1 MSMKLLPVL
10 GTIAPGQ
17 PLPRLPGDEPV
28 SESDLFALYLA
39 LEAERA
45 DVEVDQIAKSGCC
58 SDGIVEQAEDI
69 REMLADIRQKLHADA
84 DELGMSPVELDAA
97 FSDLVVGMLGARGSE
112 H

>member
-1 MSMKLLPVL
+1 MKLLPVL

-58 SDGIVEQAEDI
+58 SDGIVEQAEDL
-69 REMLADIRQKLHADA
+69 REMLADIRQKLRADA
-84 DELGMSPVELDAA
+84 DELGMSPDELDAA
-97 FSDLVVGMLGARGSE
+97 SAISLWGC
-112 H
+112 